1 MESRKRLLQL
11 CPGDALHIDQRC
23 LAGLCLLQLLGI
35 IADIGSNY
43 DWV

>member
-1 MESRKRLLQL
+1 VESQKRLLQL
-11 CPGDALHIDQRC
+11 CVGDALHVGERR
-23 LAGLCLLQLLGI
+23 LAGLGPLQLLGI